1 MEIQKDFDSIIS
13 KTQGLQ
19 AIIVSDKDGVVLIQ
33 STNPAFSL
41 NNIDSSLST
50 SFAVA
55 CDQIGKIGLSKNKSI
70 TTFYKYH
77 QIIQFNYNPLIITFI
92 ADKNANTGYLLNIGA
107 EFEKPLNA
115 IANSIVN
122 SE

>member
-1 MEIQKDFDSIIS
+1 MEIQKEFDSIIS

-19 AIIVSDKDGVVLIQ
+19 AIIVSDKDGVILIQ
-33 STNPAFSL
+33 STNPAFTLDS
-41 NNIDSSLST
+41 IDSSLAT

-77 QIIQFNYNPLIITFI
+77 QIIQFNYHPLIITFI
-92 ADKNANTGYLLNIGA
+92 ADKNSNTGYLLNIGA
-107 EFEKPLNA
+107 EFENQLST
-115 IANSIVN
+115 IANSIIN